1 MNPLWL
7 MFGVGLLA
15 LIALVGL
22 DGLFELGIFV
32 AFLFAIGMS
41 FGREQKSRKPK
52 GDGGSPLDDHKP
64 ERGASPS
71 PPAPEHLGKLPES
84 ASTFLV
90 KLDKTIR
97 DFDLTKVDNFPELK
111 RAQRLLAEDVSYVTQ

>member
-64 ERGASPS
+64 ERGARPS
-71 PPAPEHLGKLPES
+71 PPAPEHLGKSPEATDTNPFS
-84 ASTFLV
+84 GT
-90 KLDKTIR
+90 R
-97 DFDLTKVDNFPELK
+97 
-111 RAQRLLAEDVSYVTQ
+111 RLWY